1 MRKKIVIFKTIVVF
15 MSMFLHAVIHFCDG
29 ALWSFWMEANLCSF
43 CMLSFIFVMVHC
55 GLFEWKRIFAVVVV
69 ICCYLLLS
77 VLSLE
82 IQLSDQWYDPI
93 NRFNTA
99 IFCAFRSQDLH
110 LRRHN
115 MSYSFLLLFA
125 QLIDVWLFFFVY
137 MEKNV

>member
-69 ICCYLLLS
+69 ICCYLYCRWRS
-77 VLSLE
+77 NYQTSDM
-82 IQLSDQWYDPI
+82 IQLTGLTPPFFVPFVAKTCISD
-93 NRFNTA
+93 A
-99 IFCAFRSQDLH
+99 IICH
-110 LRRHN
+110 
-115 MSYSFLLLFA
+115 
-125 QLIDVWLFFFVY
+125 ILFFFFLLNWLMCGWFFLCIWRKMFKFV
-137 MEKNV
+137 